1 MLTFYG
7 FIDCAV
13 WEISN
18 DLPISNAESAR
29 VGSMARELNLEKG
42 PSHEYRRLGCKHMET
57 VGLTLQR
64 DSLIRL
70 REPSN
75 ASPIWCLANFQ
86 AMVVSD
92 NRDFGRIT
100 AFCGGL

>member
-1 MLTFYG
+1 
-7 FIDCAV
+7 
-13 WEISN
+13 
-18 DLPISNAESAR
+18 
-29 VGSMARELNLEKG
+29 
-42 PSHEYRRLGCKHMET
+42 MET
-57 VGLTLQR
+57 IGLTLQR

-75 ASPIWCLANFQ
+75 AGPIWCLANFQ

-100 AFCGGL
+100 AFCGGGSSSRVIPYFFVFSGQFEFLVDRCGGARIASSN